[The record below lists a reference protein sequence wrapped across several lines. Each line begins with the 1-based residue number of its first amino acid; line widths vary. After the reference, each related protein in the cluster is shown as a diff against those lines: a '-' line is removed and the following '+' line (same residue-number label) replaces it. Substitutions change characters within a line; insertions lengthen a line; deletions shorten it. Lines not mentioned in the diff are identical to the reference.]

1 MTASD
6 ATFGD
11 SPGSLWMP
19 VILTE
24 STLSPGCETFDCVLI
39 AGNGGYALG
48 AAAVMVRGR
57 CVIVSTP
64 SALMMNSTFVKRA
77 LVFLN

>member
-24 STLSPGCETFDCVLI
+24 STLSPVARPSTVYLSQVTG
-39 AGNGGYALG
+39 AGALG
-48 AAAVMVRGR
+48 AAGGDGQRTLRDRQYAV
-57 CVIVSTP
+57 C
-64 SALMMNSTFVKRA
+64 LDDE
-77 LVFLN
+77 LNVP